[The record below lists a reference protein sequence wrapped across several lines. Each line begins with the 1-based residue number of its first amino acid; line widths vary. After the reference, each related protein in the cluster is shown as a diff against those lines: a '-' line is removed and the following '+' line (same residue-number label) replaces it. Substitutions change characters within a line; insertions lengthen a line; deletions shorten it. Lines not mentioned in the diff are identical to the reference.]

1 MSKYFIEGDT
11 LTDIADAIRLKRDIV
26 TEMTPEDMALQVSLI
41 DGGGGSVQEMSVNVP
56 SAGTYSFSNKIA
68 MGVIEDFDPDKVYF
82 AEVRFEGDFS
92 SATSSNPIVVWM
104 MCALSRNTVVTGS
117 YKQIVASARATGA
130 AAYSNNIAWA
140 ATATAIDDNGT
151 FYLYSMSGNTY
162 TRLGAGKYTA
172 KIYTV

>member
-41 DGGGGSVQEMSVNVP
+41 YGGGGSVQEMSVTVP
-56 SAGTYSFSNKIA
+56 SAGVFTGSNKIA
-68 MGVIEDFDPDKVYF
+68 MGVIEDFDPDKIYF
-82 AEVRFEGDFS
+82 AEVRFDGDFS

-104 MCALSRNTVVTGS
+104 MYAVSRNTVVTGS
-117 YKQIVASARATGA
+117 FKDIVISIRSVGA
-130 AAYSNNIAWA
+130 ATYGNNISWSSVS
-140 ATATAIDDNGT
+140 TAIDDNGT
-151 FYLYSMSGNTY
+151 FYIYSASYNVY